1 MCFKANAP
9 EMKKQKQQEKT
20 SDLCSLMQNLYHLK
34 LVAEFA
40 ILQLL
45 VEGNKL
51 N

>member
-1 MCFKANAP
+1 
-9 EMKKQKQQEKT
+9 MKTALAKDKENQQEKT
-20 SDLCSLMQNLYHLK
+20 SDLCSLTQNLYHLK
-34 LVAEFA
+34 LVAEIA